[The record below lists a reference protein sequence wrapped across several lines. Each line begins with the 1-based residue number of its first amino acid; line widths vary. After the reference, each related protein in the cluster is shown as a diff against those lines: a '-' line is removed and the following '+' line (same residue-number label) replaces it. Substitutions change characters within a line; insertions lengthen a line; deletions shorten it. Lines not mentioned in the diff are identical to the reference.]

1 MLKILHF
8 ADLHLGAAFSRF
20 GRKGGKLREGL
31 KHTLANIV
39 NTARNEGVNLVIIAG
54 DLTDSNL
61 VAPATVD
68 FITNQLKKLDVP
80 VVVLPGTHDC
90 LDKSSVYNR
99 REWDGLGNLHIFKE
113 ESGQTFH
120 FPSLSLAVHG
130 KANRSNK
137 STTGPLEGLAPD
149 PGYRWNIAVAHGSLQ
164 IEGKSAEDDFPITFD
179 ELASCGM
186 DYVALGHWHE
196 YFEHRTGNT
205 TACYPGS
212 AGTLSF
218 TRPDSG
224 TVNLVELAGGGVNIK
239 RLPVSFHRWLNME
252 CTPDKL
258 EEVLNESQ
266 GPQILASLRVTGS
279 IDYFRPGL
287 LDELYSRYKDN
298 YFYLNIVHDR
308 AGAGGDF
315 DIDYAAYPEN
325 TFAGQFLM
333 LARAKIDAAASPE
346 EKTLLEKALQE
357 GYRILT
363 TGEVNRVVD

>member
-39 NTARNEGVNLVIIAG
+39 NTAQNEGVNLVIIAG

-68 FITNQLKKLDVP
+68 FITSQLKKLDVP

-99 REWDGLGNLHIFKE
+99 QDWDGLDNLHIFKE
-113 ESGQTFH
+113 ESGQTFR

-137 STTGPLEGLAPD
+137 STTGPLQGLAPD
-149 PGYRWNIAVAHGSLQ
+149 PEYRWNIAVAHGSLQ
-164 IEGKSAEDDFPITFD
+164 IEGKSAEDDFPITFN

-196 YFEHRTGNT
+196 YLEHRSDGT

-224 TVNLVELAGGGVNIK
+224 TVNLVELADSGVNIK
-239 RLPVSFHRWLNME
+239 RIPVSFHMWLHIQ

-258 EEVLNESQ
+258 EEVLQKHQ
-266 GPQILASLRVTGS
+266 GPQFLINLKAAGN
-279 IDYFRPGL
+279 IDSFKQGL

-298 YFYLNIVHDR
+298 YFYLNIAHDQ
-308 AGAGGDF
+308 ASAGGDL
-315 DIDYAAYPEN
+315 DMDYAEYPEN

-333 LARAKIDAAASPE
+333 LARAKIDAASPE